1 MNTNVQGYACV
12 AFAMLLWASNAVVGR
27 AAPDADI
34 PPIALNFWR
43 WTTAFVILIPFAA
56 GHFWSQREMLAKHWR
71 LCVIYGLMAVTLF
84 NTFFYVGLQYTTA
97 VQGSLISATM
107 PVLVLLGA
115 RVFLKQPITSRQL
128 FGVSVSIIGVIVI
141 VGRGDLSILT
151 ELRPN
156 IGDVWILGGVCAWAG
171 QTILIRMLPREIN
184 LMGFQLVAFGVGALM
199 ILPLYLYETAGGRSM
214 PVTGTSVLYVGYV
227 AVAASL
233 LAITLYNMAIRRIG
247 PRVAGYMGNLFP
259 VFGAALGILILGE
272 AFEWFHALGVVVILA
287 GIYLA
292 TVATTGATPAPPE
305 TSKG

>member
-1 MNTNVQGYACV
+1 MNNNVWGYAFV

-56 GHFWSQREMLAKHWR
+56 SQFWSQRELLLRHWR
-71 LCVIYGLMAVTLF
+71 LCIIYGLMAVTLF
-84 NTFFYVGLQYTTA
+84 NTFFYIGLQYTTA

-107 PVLVLLGA
+107 PILVLVGA
-115 RVFLKQPITSRQL
+115 RLFLHQPITSRQL

-141 VGRGDLSILT
+141 VGRGEIRVLI
-151 ELRPN
+151 ELVPN
-156 IGDVWILGGVCAWAG
+156 VGDRWILGGVCAWAG
-171 QTILIRMLPREIN
+171 QTILIRMVPREIN

-199 ILPLYLYETAGGRSM
+199 ILPLYLIETSGGRSM
-214 PVTGTSVLYVGYV
+214 PFSTTSMLYVGYV
-227 AVAASL
+227 AIAASL

-247 PRVAGYMGNLFP
+247 PRIAGYMGNLFP
-259 VFGAALGILILGE
+259 VFGAALGIVILGE
-272 AFEWFHALGVVVILA
+272 AFEWFHAIGGMVILA

-292 TVATTGATPAPPE
+292 TVATTGAAPAQSGS
-305 TSKG
+305 SKG